1 MAYGM
6 GSDLY
11 ERLKHLKRTGT
22 GAATDPHGTPEPP
35 GGTANARSTSAPVGP
50 GARGAPGAGGADPM
64 RLEPPLGWERIA
76 TGVWRRVVYR
86 PSEDAAYLYTLL
98 GGDGTESQARSAAGT
113 GAIEVS
119 GTAGTAALV
128 PAGFGPKH
136 LVFFDAETTGLSS
149 GAGTSVFLVGF
160 ARIGPQGVTTEQLFM
175 ADYPAEAEFLR
186 AVATR
191 IGEEDLAVSYNG
203 KGFDTHVLGTRFLLN
218 GARPPIGAQLD
229 LLYTTRRL
237 WRRSLGQCSLGMVE
251 EGVLGVRR
259 NRDLPSG
266 EVPER
271 YFDFLRSGDPAG
283 LEDAFAHHMQDI
295 ESLVL
300 LLARI
305 ERVFADPNKEI
316 SAAATSPGG
325 PAAQVDRFQ
334 LGRTLL
340 QLDRPCG
347 EHILWRIVQED
358 TSTSDAMR
366 AAHLLARR
374 YRGDGRTE
382 AVGELWR
389 ELMSRHA
396 SVAAGIEL
404 AKYLEHR
411 KRAFAEAENL
421 ILELLFR
428 PHSGLY
434 RGDLEKRLDRV
445 RRRRARQSGVD
456 ASGAVSSGSE
466 PSTAS
471 RYTAS

>member
-6 GSDLY
+6 GADLY
-11 ERLKHLKRTGT
+11 ERLKHLKRTGA
-22 GAATDPHGTPEPP
+22 GAARAPRGTPEPP
-35 GGTANARSTSAPVGP
+35 G
-50 GARGAPGAGGADPM
+50 APGAVGADPI
-64 RLEPPLGWERIA
+64 RLEPPAGWERIA

-98 GGDGTESQARSAAGT
+98 GGGGTESRARSVAGA
-113 GAIEVS
+113 GA
-119 GTAGTAALV
+119 AALV
-128 PAGFGPKH
+128 PPGFGPER

-160 ARIGPQGVTTEQLFM
+160 ARIGPQGITTEQLFM

-186 AVATR
+186 GVAAR
-191 IGEEDLAVSYNG
+191 IGEDDLAVSYNG

-259 NRDLPSG
+259 DRDLPSA

-271 YFDFLRSGDPAG
+271 YFAFLRSGDPTG
-283 LEDAFAHHMQDI
+283 LEDAFAHHLQDI
-295 ESLVL
+295 ESLVS

-305 ERVFADPNKEI
+305 ERVFADP
-316 SAAATSPGG
+316 AAETPGTGVVTTAGG
-325 PAAQVDRFQ
+325 PRAQVDRFQ
-334 LGRTLL
+334 LGRMLL
-340 QLDRPCG
+340 QADRPEG
-347 EHILWRIVQED
+347 EHILRRVVQEEA
-358 TSTSDAMR
+358 STREAMR

-382 AVGELWR
+382 AAGELWR
-389 ELMSRHA
+389 ELMSRHT

-404 AKYLEHR
+404 SKYLEHR
-411 KRAFAEAENL
+411 KRAFSEAESL
-421 ILELLFR
+421 IVELLYW
-428 PHSGLY
+428 PHSRLY
-434 RGDLEKRLDRV
+434 RGDLEKRLERV
-445 RRRRARQSGVD
+445 RRRRARQSGGDAPGAD
-456 ASGAVSSGSE
+456 ASGAE

-471 RYTAS
+471 RYTSS